1 MTMPD
6 ERFRAVITASN
17 LLHDLLDP
25 KKTPRVPKQVRERA
39 RGVLRHYPSYWDLDR
54 VSKVAP
60 DVFLPRMEEVTKMFK
75 QYELSKANKHED

>member
-25 KKTPRVPKQVRERA
+25 KKTPRIPKTIRERA
-39 RGVLRHYPSYWDLDR
+39 RGALRHYPSYWDLDR
-54 VSKVAP
+54 AGQAAP
-60 DVFLPRMEEVTKMFK
+60 DIFQAQIEDVKRMMMK
-75 QYELSKANKHED
+75 YEQGKKE